1 MNKTDVGIIIFK
13 VLIII
18 IIVVAIAFNVWACA
32 NYGDKPIN
40 EVPVWVLW
48 FMLRR

>member
-1 MNKTDVGIIIFK
+1 MNKTDFGTIILK

-18 IIVVAIAFNVWACA
+18 GIIGVIAFNVWACA

-48 FMLRR
+48 FMFKR